1 MEKNTKMNETEKVLD
16 FIVHLSREM
25 MENGANLERVNISIR
40 RVCRCYSLRDISV
53 LYANSV
59 LSVGVMD
66 EQGVSYVRQ
75 ENIPFTG
82 IHLQRLGKLNLL
94 VHKIIK
100 DTPKPD
106 KLLDMLYEALLVKSY
121 SNTVQILGYI
131 LAMICLCRIFG
142 GCITDMIVVAF
153 NTAVLYFITMFFA
166 RAKLN
171 RIISNIVAMM
181 FCGCMA
187 ILMTKVGFAKN
198 ISAIIITNA
207 FYLIPGIP
215 MVNAVRNIFCGNEM
229 NGIIELVKVL
239 LEVVTIVAGL
249 YIAILIFGA
258 NALALF

>member
-1 MEKNTKMNETEKVLD
+1 MDNKTKMNDTEKVLD
-16 FIVHLSREM
+16 FLVHLSREM

-40 RVCRCYSLRDISV
+40 RICKCYQLRDIST

-82 IHLQRLGKLNLL
+82 IHLQKLGKLNLL
-94 VHKIIK
+94 VHKIMNEN
-100 DTPKPD
+100 PEPD

-142 GCITDMIVVAF
+142 GTLTDMVVVAF
-153 NTAVLYFITMFFA
+153 NTVVLYFITMFFS

-187 ILMTKVGFAKN
+187 ILTTRLGFARN

-249 YIAILIFGA
+249 YIACLIFGA